1 MTWSVSAN
9 GQDAEKTIKDLEQK
23 LEEPL
28 FVQGD
33 VADAIVKAVT
43 DLAASLLLPITSAST
58 SGKIGE
64 DGKGSI
70 TVTVTAG

>member
-1 MTWSVSAN
+1 MSWTVSAN
-9 GQDAEKTIKDLEQK
+9 GKDAESTIQDLEAK

-33 VADAIVKAVT
+33 VANAIVLAVT
-43 DLAASLLLPITSAST
+43 GLAASLLLPITSAAT

-64 DGKGSI
+64 DGKGTI
-70 TVTVTAG
+70 TVTITAG

>member
-1 MTWSVSAN
+1 
-9 GQDAEKTIKDLEQK
+9 
-23 LEEPL
+23 
-28 FVQGD
+28 VQGD